1 MKLLTSYVNELILK
15 GDMELGV
22 MMTIQIMLEKEVPMQ
37 RTIPVTIIATCKMM
51 VMPVTMI
58 HRKVKTQP
66 SLDVRLLGDS

>member
-37 RTIPVTIIATCKMM
+37 RTIPVMIIAIYKMI
-51 VMPVTMI
+51 VMLDTMI
-58 HRKVKTQP
+58 HRKVKMQP
-66 SLDVRLLGDS
+66 SLDAPL